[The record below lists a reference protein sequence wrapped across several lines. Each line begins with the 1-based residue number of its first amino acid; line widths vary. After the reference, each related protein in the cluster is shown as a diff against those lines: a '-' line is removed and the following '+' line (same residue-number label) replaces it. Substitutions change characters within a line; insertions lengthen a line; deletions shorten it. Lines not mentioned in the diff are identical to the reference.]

1 MIEVR
6 ETSAF
11 SDWIKKLK
19 DPSAKAKVLVRVRRL
34 SLGLSGDVE
43 PVGEGVSELKIHYGP
58 GYRIYVMARGN
69 ALVILLGGGDKST
82 QAADI
87 KAAKKL
93 AKEIKGA

>member
-6 ETSAF
+6 ETDAF
-11 SDWIKKLK
+11 STWFKKLR
-19 DPSAKAKVLVRVRRL
+19 DPNAKAKVLVRVRRL

-58 GYRIYVMARGN
+58 GYRIYIMKRGD

-93 AKEIKGA
+93 AGEIKGA